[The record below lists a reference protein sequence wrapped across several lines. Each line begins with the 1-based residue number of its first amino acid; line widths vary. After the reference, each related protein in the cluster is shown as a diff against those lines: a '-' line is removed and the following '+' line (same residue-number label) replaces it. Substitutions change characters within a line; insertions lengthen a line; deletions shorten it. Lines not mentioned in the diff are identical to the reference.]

1 MSRAGRPGRQGRP
14 SAVRAAIHARLE
26 ETRFRHGM
34 LLMVTAAVLVLAVIA
49 GTALAL
55 LGGTGTKSPRF
66 DRQPMA
72 DSSESRPSSATPD
85 DPSLEPRV
93 SSKRPKSSSST
104 VVGSSAPRP
113 TTRPSAA
120 PPSPT
125 GPPTWLATQDPRYR
139 REYPRRHR
147 NSPPPWWRHR

>member
-1 MSRAGRPGRQGRP
+1 M
-14 SAVRAAIHARLE
+14 
-26 ETRFRHGM
+26 RFRHGM
-34 LLMVTAAVLVLAVIA
+34 LLMVTTGVLVLAVIA

-55 LGGTGTKSPRF
+55 LGGTGTKSSPPG
-66 DRQPMA
+66 RQPMA
-72 DSSESRPSSATPD
+72 DSSESRPSSAAPD

-104 VVGSSAPRP
+104 MVGSSAPRP

-125 GPPTWLATQDPRYR
+125 GPPSWWASRDPRYR
-139 REYPRRHR
+139 GEYPHRHR